1 MDRKISALK
10 KRQNNAG
17 VAMIVVLIV
26 SAVVM
31 VFCLSLLLVTY
42 TLFAQTSRQVTQ
54 VQCKILAQS
63 TSETLKEELKKP
75 DSDLCIYFRNQI
87 ESGKWISEE
96 AAKAAEE
103 GSLADDV
110 VSELRLTLDD
120 GNALGDYN
128 LSVTFTYSLNLPDDD
143 GGGEGDEKDDQDN
156 DSDDNGMEEGN
167 GQNSSEDPG
176 ESNGEPAGNGTYSI
190 KATIKC
196 MRGNGADRDEQYYII
211 ETIYPAVSL

>member
-110 VSELRLTLDD
+110 VSELRLTLD
-120 GNALGDYN
+120 N

-167 GQNSSEDPG
+167 GQNNSEDPG

-196 MRGNGADRDEQYYII
+196 MRGNGADRDVQYYTI